1 MDCFIK
7 KIFEK
12 KEADDLVHNQFTKFS
27 KAGIMIFLTLC
38 SEIARSPAISE
49 ISPAILEKII
59 MSFSNHRRFQF
70 SNHR

>member
-1 MDCFIK
+1 MRGI
-7 KIFEK
+7 
-12 KEADDLVHNQFTKFS
+12 DLVDLDLYDTT

-59 MSFSNHRRFQF
+59 MSFSNHR
-70 SNHR
+70 